1 MSRDL
6 VKNSD
11 SPYLNKFGSGH
22 SGGQETEFLAT
33 TQVNS
38 GLGLRAIFKGN
49 IAIKGMKRDKEKR
62 KRQRAKLPKVNQM
75 ILSYIS
81 QFLGYT
87 AMISLLLLKY
97 SHVNFTSLVE
107 IMTPKLFNSVYT

>member
-75 ILSYIS
+75 IHIVIYITILRVHCYDFSTSAKILSCQFYFIS
-81 QFLGYT
+81 
-87 AMISLLLLKY
+87 
-97 SHVNFTSLVE
+97 
-107 IMTPKLFNSVYT
+107 